1 MVQTR
6 GLACE
11 HISFHMASRPRR
23 VRKAPS
29 SIYTDARWAEE
40 MAHFRTAIQSDECK
54 TDDGASPIASRPST
68 SPVVPLSLEQCTATA
83 DALWQLR
90 VRGAA
95 VVELCAAPE
104 RLVVTFTPTHKV
116 LVVRRAVQ
124 RSDTEAVLT
133 VEPFAARVEDVPC
146 GEVLEWSMTDVD
158 VSNIPAVSS
167 SEDSSDGEDEIS
179 GDDEVHTSDEEF
191 LVHDEDDA
199 QGNRT
204 GHDDSSDAEWVAS
217 TSEDESSDSEDEW
230 DGSHEEATGRRLR
243 ILKRLCP
250 SDALWELF
258 KELSEYERELE
269 EHTGSDVDAE
279 EEEKHRELVRA
290 ERAMCIERLQKHRAL
305 VRKWY
310 AACKVATRSCVLT
323 SPKRCAMIKCHM
335 QRLRVWCDRV

>member
-1 MVQTR
+1 
-6 GLACE
+6 
-11 HISFHMASRPRR
+11 MASRPRR

-54 TDDGASPIASRPST
+54 TDDGASPTAARPST
-68 SPVVPLSLEQCTATA
+68 SPVVPLCLEQCTAAT

-95 VVELCAAPE
+95 AVELCAAPE
-104 RLVVTFTPTHKV
+104 RLVVTFTPTCKV

-133 VEPFAARVEDVPC
+133 VEPFAARVEEIPR
-146 GEVLEWSMTDVD
+146 GEVLEWSTTDVD
-158 VSNIPAVSS
+158 VSNIPVVSS
-167 SEDSSDGEDEIS
+167 SGESSDEEDEIS
-179 GDDEVHTSDEEF
+179 GDDEIHTSDEEF
-191 LVHDEDDA
+191 LVGDDDDA
-199 QGNRT
+199 QGNHT
-204 GHDDSSDAEWVAS
+204 GHDESSDAEWVAS
-217 TSEDESSDSEDEW
+217 ASEDESSDSEEEW
-230 DGSHEEATGRRLR
+230 DSSHEEGTGRRLR

-258 KELSEYERELE
+258 MELSEYERELE
-269 EHTGSDVDAE
+269 EHTGSDVDVE

-290 ERAMCIERLQKHRAL
+290 ERAMCIERLQTHRDA

-335 QRLRVWCDRV
+335 QRLRVWLV